1 MKRKLLVLFAVMLVV
16 LLCLTSCGNIVDEND
31 FDYLATMWKLHQ
43 ILPEPI
49 YDQVENIMLTL
60 MPSPTMWEDYISVES
75 VEIINEGQ
83 TYSESR
89 GVYYVV
95 IYPDEKGE
103 RCIQIDY
110 RVYPD
115 NASNT
120 TVDFAYEEVDYATV
134 DEFGVV
140 TFTGPGVL
148 KVRVIATD
156 GSNAEDTI
164 LIIAK

>member
-49 YDQVENIMLTL
+49 YDQVENIMLTI

-83 TYSESR
+83 KYSETF
-89 GVYYVV
+89 GDYILVF
-95 IYPDEKGE
+95 PDENGE
-103 RCIQIDY
+103 RSIKIDY
-110 RVYPD
+110 EVYPD
-115 NASNT
+115 NATNT
-120 TVDFAYEEVDYATV
+120 TVDFVYEEVDYATV
-134 DEFGVV
+134 DEYGVV
-140 TFTGPGVL
+140 TFTKPGV
-148 KVRVIATD
+148 VRLTVMATD

-164 LIIAK
+164 LIVAK

>member
-83 TYSESR
+83 NYSETM
-89 GVYYVV
+89 GNYIV
-95 IYPDEKGE
+95 IFPDENGE
-103 RCIQIDY
+103 RSIKIDY
-110 RVYPD
+110 EVYPD
-115 NASNT
+115 NAKNT
-120 TVDFAYEEVDYATV
+120 TVDFVYEEVDYATV
-134 DEFGVV
+134 DENGIV
-140 TFTGPGVL
+140 TFTKPGVL